1 MDTTFS
7 FTITTVNNAFG
18 CNDPASQVS
27 ATGSI
32 TIAVEPS
39 IVLTS
44 GSANLTICRSET
56 ISSTQG
62 GVDIEWE
69 ISGFA
74 LGASVSP
81 TQLPNGVDASYT
93 EIPQITEITFNGN
106 QANLDD
112 NDIYRIT
119 VTILRSQFFSTTNSK
134 S

>member
-1 MDTTFS
+1 M
-7 FTITTVNNAFG
+7 IR
-18 CNDPASQVS
+18 
-27 ATGSI
+27 
-32 TIAVEPS
+32 
-39 IVLTS
+39 

-62 GVDIEWE
+62 GVDIEWD

-81 TQLPNGVDASYT
+81 TQLPNGIDASYT

-106 QANLDD
+106 EANLDD

-119 VTILRSQFFSTTNSK
+119 VNGIQNDVTVDGGGGINTFESILQSFEALIDSNVPQVDASMQQIR
-134 S
+134 